1 MATSVLRNLRLKAL
15 EPDCFNNGAID
26 TVDAWLYSLEL
37 QFNVNKLIFNSDH
50 EEECAAIAAA
60 LLRGVALNW
69 HKRLHRTGTLPITYT
84 NLKAQ
89 LIKQFGILNEARK
102 SLDALMVL
110 K

>member
-1 MATSVLRNLRLKAL
+1 MATSVLCNLRLKAL
-15 EPDCFNNGAID
+15 EPDRFNNGAID

-37 QFNVNKLIFNSDH
+37 YFNVNKLKFNSDH

-69 HKRLHRTGTLPITYT
+69 HKRLHRTGTLPTTYT

-89 LIKQFGILNEARK
+89 LIKHIGVLNKA
-102 SLDALMVL
+102 
-110 K
+110 